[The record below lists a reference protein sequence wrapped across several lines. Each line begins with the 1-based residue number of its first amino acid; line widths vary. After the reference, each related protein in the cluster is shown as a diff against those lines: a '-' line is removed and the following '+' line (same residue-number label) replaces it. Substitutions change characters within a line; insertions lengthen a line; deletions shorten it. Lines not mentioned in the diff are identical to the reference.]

1 MMKSLSGILKSVLTK
16 PIGALRKNSLCL
28 LCNHEEYM
36 AINISE
42 ASCMKLSSLKIGKN
56 QDAME
61 YERAVAAIRTAA
73 G

>member
-1 MMKSLSGILKSVLTK
+1 
-16 PIGALRKNSLCL
+16 
-28 LCNHEEYM
+28 M